1 MIKKTKAPYSIAKKW
16 QDKILVIKDVIVEY
30 DDNAS
35 EDIDEQIKTIDYCYG
50 GCLWNDTYLSMNMCN
65 DHNIKDNEKY
75 GFEENLKIMMGMN
88 SEVVIIRDEPDEM
101 STSSIRYYFD
111 RYVQREIDLRLLTD
125 QLKTNHDELIEAE
138 YAEIMSLM
146 ESRRQ
151 LKKLMFSCESTDS
164 YVYKIAKECSIMH
177 KKLIKELLERY
188 DRKCGINEQTNQ
200 KET

>member
-1 MIKKTKAPYSIAKKW
+1 MKKKTKNLYSIAKKW

-30 DDNAS
+30 DDKSS
-35 EDIDEQIKTIDYCYG
+35 EDIDEQIRTIEKGYG
-50 GCLWNDTYLSMNMCN
+50 GGCVWNDTYLSMDMCN
-65 DHNIKDNEKY
+65 EHNIADNEKY

-88 SEVVIIRDEPDEM
+88 REVDILLDKPGEM
-101 STSSIRYYFD
+101 STSSIMHVF
-111 RYVQREIDLRLLTD
+111 REIGFDLLIPVNETEPEP
-125 QLKTNHDELIEAE
+125 NHDELIEAE
-138 YAEIMSLM
+138 YAEIMNLM

-188 DRKCGINEQTNQ
+188 DRKCGIDE
-200 KET
+200 

>member
-1 MIKKTKAPYSIAKKW
+1 MIKKTKAPYSIARKW

-30 DDNAS
+30 DDKAS
-35 EDIDEQIKTIDYCYG
+35 EDIDEQIRTIENGYG
-50 GCLWNDTYLSMNMCN
+50 GGCVWHNTYLSMNMCN

-88 SEVVIIRDEPDEM
+88 SEVVIIRDEPGVM
-101 STSSIRYYFD
+101 STSSIRYAFD
-111 RYVQREIDLRLLTD
+111 RYVESGIELNLLTAE
-125 QLKTNHDELIEAE
+125 LEPTHDDLIENE
-138 YAEIMSLM
+138 YTEIMNLM

-188 DRKCGINEQTNQ
+188 DRKCGINE
-200 KET
+200 